1 MSPAVSPSPL
11 PAARL
16 VAVTGATGFIGRHLV
31 VALAAAGWQSRLLL
45 RREPEVPEWRSLRPQ
60 VVAGDLGDAAALSR
74 LVDGADAV
82 IHLAGL
88 IKAPRRRQFFEVNHD
103 GAARLARIARRTA
116 PDAHFVHVST
126 LAARE
131 PGLSD
136 YAASKR
142 AGEDAVLEILG
153 ACASVLRPPV
163 VYGPGDRET
172 LVFFQLAR
180 RRLVPLLGRPGARA
194 AVIHVADLVDLLV
207 RLLEQPPG
215 GAVLTAAD
223 ARPQGYRWSEV
234 LTAAA
239 NAVGNPAPRFVQAP
253 GALLRGV
260 AAIGDVARAFGSAT
274 MLSSQK
280 LRELRHED
288 WSVSAEELARLPGW
302 TPCFDLNS
310 GFADAAAWYRA
321 AGWLPDQGH

>member
-1 MSPAVSPSPL
+1 MSPSTPPS
-11 PAARL
+11 ARL

-31 VALAAAGWQSRLLL
+31 VALAAAGWQLRLLL
-45 RREPEVPEWRSLRPQ
+45 RREPDVPEWRSLRPQ
-60 VVAGDLGDAAALSR
+60 VVAGDLGDAAALAR

-88 IKAPRRRQFFEVNHD
+88 IKAARRHQFFAVNHD
-103 GAARLARIARRTA
+103 GAVRLAGIARQGA
-116 PDAHFVHVST
+116 PDARFVHVST
-126 LAARE
+126 IAARE

-142 AGEDAVLEILG
+142 AGEDAVVEILG
-153 ACASVLRPPV
+153 GRASVLRPPV

-180 RRLVPLLGRPGARA
+180 RRLVPLLGRPDARA

-207 RLLEQPPG
+207 RLLEQPRG

-223 ARPQGYRWSEV
+223 ARPQGYRWRDV

-288 WSVSAEELARLPGW
+288 WSVAPEELARLPGW
-302 TPCFDLNS
+302 TPRFDLNS

-321 AGWLPDQGH
+321 AGWLPGLG